1 MDVIKAQSILI
12 IPKQS
17 SEPSVILSALVLGR
31 TLTENGKHVSYYLDE
46 TISNSIDIFK
56 DGEKI
61 INNTNSRNELIV
73 KLDKV
78 KSPITHLDWKQDHE
92 ELIIKLISNEG
103 EIGSPDISI
112 THTNQNFD
120 LRIFIQAR
128 KEDLESRSNAKDT
141 SVFSG
146 TSVHLLD
153 EESDINTPITVFKFI
168 KKTKYKLSLQNS
180 ENLLLALRN
189 STNNF
194 TTGISSESFLVAA
207 ELLSIT
213 EKSNQSSET
222 TTVKKAENE
231 NIKKPATETK
241 ISPIEKVDIPEKTI
255 KADKKPIVKPEEA
268 NFATPEELPADYDPL
283 SPATTLPEPI
293 KLETNKA
300 IPQIEANSPLPQAKQ
315 N

>member
-17 SEPSVILSALVLGR
+17 SDPSVILSALVLGR

-46 TISNSIDIFK
+46 TISKSIDIFY

-61 INNTNSRNELIV
+61 INDTNSRNELIV

-78 KSPITHLDWKQDHE
+78 KSTITHLDWNQDQE
-92 ELIIKLISNEG
+92 ELTIKLISNEG

-146 TSVHLLD
+146 TSVHLL

-180 ENLLLALRN
+180 ENLLIALRN

-213 EKSNQSSET
+213 EKSNQVQNAIVEE
-222 TTVKKAENE
+222 KAENE
-231 NIKKPATETK
+231 NTKKPSTESK
-241 ISPIEKVDIPEKTI
+241 VSPVEKVDLPKETI
-255 KADKKPIVKPEEA
+255 KTDKKPIVKPEEK

-293 KLETNKA
+293 KLETNKV
-300 IPQIEANSPLPQAKQ
+300 IPQTEANSPLPQASQ

>member
-17 SEPSVILSALVLGR
+17 SDPSVILSALVLGR

-46 TISNSIDIFK
+46 TISKSIDIFY

-61 INNTNSRNELIV
+61 INDTNSRNELIV

-78 KSPITHLDWKQDHE
+78 KSTITHLDWNQDQE
-92 ELIIKLISNEG
+92 ELTIKLISNEG

-146 TSVHLLD
+146 TSVHLL

-180 ENLLLALRN
+180 ENLLIALRN

-213 EKSNQSSET
+213 EKSNQVQNAIVEE
-222 TTVKKAENE
+222 KAEIE
-231 NIKKPATETK
+231 NTKKPSTESK
-241 ISPIEKVDIPEKTI
+241 VSPVEKVDLPKETI
-255 KADKKPIVKPEEA
+255 KTDKKPIVKPEEK

-293 KLETNKA
+293 KLETNKV
-300 IPQIEANSPLPQAKQ
+300 IPQTEANSPLPQASQ

>member
-17 SEPSVILSALVLGR
+17 SDPSVILSALVLGR

-46 TISNSIDIFK
+46 TISKSIDIFY

-61 INNTNSRNELIV
+61 INDTNSRNELIV

-78 KSPITHLDWKQDHE
+78 KSTITHLDWNQDLE
-92 ELIIKLISNEG
+92 ELTIKLISDEG

-120 LRIFIQAR
+120 LRIFIKAR
-128 KEDLESRSNAKDT
+128 KEDLESRSNAKDS

-146 TSVHLLD
+146 TSVHLL
-153 EESDINTPITVFKFI
+153 EESDINTPIAVFKFI

-180 ENLLLALRN
+180 ENLLIALRN

-213 EKSNQSSET
+213 EKSNQVQNAIVE
-222 TTVKKAENE
+222 KKTENE
-231 NIKKPATETK
+231 NTKKPSTESK
-241 ISPIEKVDIPEKTI
+241 VSPVEKVDLPKETI
-255 KADKKPIVKPEEA
+255 KTDKKPIVKPEEK

-293 KLETNKA
+293 KLETNKV
-300 IPQIEANSPLPQAKQ
+300 IPQTEANSPLPQASQ

>member
-17 SEPSVILSALVLGR
+17 SDPSVILSALVLGR

-46 TISNSIDIFK
+46 TISKSIDIFY

-61 INNTNSRNELIV
+61 INDTNSRNELIV

-78 KSPITHLDWKQDHE
+78 KSTITHLDWNQDQE
-92 ELIIKLISNEG
+92 ELTIKLISNEG

-146 TSVHLLD
+146 TSVHLL

-180 ENLLLALRN
+180 ENLLIALRN

-213 EKSNQSSET
+213 EKSNQVQNAIVEE
-222 TTVKKAENE
+222 KAENE
-231 NIKKPATETK
+231 NTKKPSTESK
-241 ISPIEKVDIPEKTI
+241 VSPVEKVDLPKETI
-255 KADKKPIVKPEEA
+255 KTDKKPIVKPEET

-293 KLETNKA
+293 KLETNKV
-300 IPQIEANSPLPQAKQ
+300 IPQTEANSPLPQASQ

>member
-17 SEPSVILSALVLGR
+17 SDPSVILSALVLGR

-46 TISNSIDIFK
+46 TISKSIDIFY

-61 INNTNSRNELIV
+61 INDTNSRNELIV

-78 KSPITHLDWKQDHE
+78 KSTITHLDWNQDQE
-92 ELIIKLISNEG
+92 ELTIKLISNEG

-146 TSVHLLD
+146 TSVHLL

-180 ENLLLALRN
+180 ENLLIALRN

-213 EKSNQSSET
+213 EKSNQVQNAIVEE
-222 TTVKKAENE
+222 KAENE
-231 NIKKPATETK
+231 NTKKPSTESK
-241 ISPIEKVDIPEKTI
+241 VSPVEKVDLPKETI
-255 KADKKPIVKPEEA
+255 KTDKKPIVKPEEK

-300 IPQIEANSPLPQAKQ
+300 MPQTEANSPLPQASQ

>member
-17 SEPSVILSALVLGR
+17 SDPSVILSALVLGR

-46 TISNSIDIFK
+46 TISKSIDIFK

-61 INNTNSRNELIV
+61 INDTNSRNELIV

-78 KSPITHLDWKQDHE
+78 KSTITHLDWNQDQE
-92 ELIIKLISNEG
+92 ELTIKLISNEG

-146 TSVHLLD
+146 TSVHLL

-180 ENLLLALRN
+180 ENLLIALRN

-213 EKSNQSSET
+213 EKSNQVQNAIVEE
-222 TTVKKAENE
+222 KAENE
-231 NIKKPATETK
+231 NTKKPSTESK
-241 ISPIEKVDIPEKTI
+241 VSPVEKVDLPKETI
-255 KADKKPIVKPEEA
+255 KTDKKPIVKPEEK

-293 KLETNKA
+293 KLETNKV
-300 IPQIEANSPLPQAKQ
+300 IPQTEANSPLPQASQ